1 MSEKEERRM
10 TVTEEMKVF
19 IRETVSNMKQMN
31 KESLLIMKSNSE
43 VLRARDNMDREMQ
56 HVCRKVG

>member
-1 MSEKEERRM
+1 M
-10 TVTEEMKVF
+10 TEEMKVF

-43 VLRARDNMDREMQ
+43 VLRARDNMDREMKS
-56 HVCRKVG
+56 VCRKVG

>member
-1 MSEKEERRM
+1 M
-10 TVTEEMKVF
+10 TEEMKVF

-43 VLRARDNMDREMQ
+43 VLRARDNMDREIQ